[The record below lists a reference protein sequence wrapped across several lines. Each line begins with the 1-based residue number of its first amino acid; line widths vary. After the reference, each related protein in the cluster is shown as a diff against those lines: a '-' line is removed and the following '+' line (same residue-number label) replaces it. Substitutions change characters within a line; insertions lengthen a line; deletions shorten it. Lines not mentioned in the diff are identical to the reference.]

1 MSEFESHRN
10 VDGGYVEESRLS
22 KVLLSVRSSYS
33 AFMTN
38 QTQQEFLEAE
48 ED

>member
-1 MSEFESHRN
+1 MSEFEPHRN

-22 KVLLSVRSSYS
+22 KVLLAVRSSYS

-38 QTQQEFLEAE
+38 QTQ
-48 ED
+48 